1 MMHELNQIGR
11 VQKGDVLI
19 VHATDPGWMPVF
31 SRIHGIVL
39 ETGGLISHGAI
50 IAREFGL
57 PAAQLPGAR
66 RLIPD
71 GVLITVNGDTGTIQV
86 HEGDDLEQVEAELAA
101 M

>member
-1 MMHELNQIGR
+1 
-11 VQKGDVLI
+11 
-19 VHATDPGWMPVF
+19 MPVF
-31 SRIHGIVL
+31 GRIHGIVL

-71 GVLITVNGDTGTIQV
+71 GALITLNGDSGVIQV
-86 HEGDDLEQVEAELAA
+86 HEGDDQEQIAADIAA
-101 M
+101 MEEQLKAAKEEQNSQQFKVSVF